1 MNYTL
6 GQLLSDKPHSL
17 SSQLSHTVS
26 LSFSPHRFQ
35 SFSVTHSPLPS
46 KTPALYSSNLYKS
59 LLSFSRAP
67 MPNLYIVSDDLVQ
80 KLMCSSYI
88 NPSPSS
94 SPSPPKMDE
103 SISVSTTEKGE
114 KGGDREGLWTV
125 GGGLYSRGL
134 GKYGRSRLHKTSNP
148 CDVGCIDMIRATKL
162 AVALFLGCRAII

>member
-17 SSQLSHTVS
+17 SSQLSHSVS

-88 NPSPSS
+88 NPSPV
-94 SPSPPKMDE
+94 PRPAPQKWMKVYLFLLQKKGRRVE
-103 SISVSTTEKGE
+103 TERVFGQWE
-114 KGGDREGLWTV
+114 VVYTV
-125 GGGLYSRGL
+125 G
-134 GKYGRSRLHKTSNP
+134 
-148 CDVGCIDMIRATKL
+148 D
-162 AVALFLGCRAII
+162 